1 MTTANS
7 SGYKTFQ
14 ATATAIVEGKRVKV
28 DTDGLISVAS
38 GTESSIGV
46 TCQAIAASGYG
57 TVKLWNAPGTFI
69 CYAKANIGVAD
80 LLYPAAGGNVA
91 NTGNTALPLIALEAA
106 SANAL
111 FEAGPR
117 ELGAE

>member
-14 ATATAIVEGKRVKV
+14 ATAVAITEGKRVKV
-28 DTDGLISVAS
+28 DSNGLISMAS
-38 GTESSIGV
+38 GSESSIGV

-69 CYAKANIGVAD
+69 CSAGSNFVVAD
-80 LLYPAAGGNVA
+80 LVYPTANGNMA
-91 NTGNTALPLIALEAA
+91 NSGNTALPLIALEAA
-106 SANAL
+106 SAGSL
-111 FEAGPR
+111 FECAPR
-117 ELGAE
+117 ELGAV